1 MIFAVVVVMA
11 AAIVTGSEDLSSL
24 LALDASQVMNGE
36 LWRLFSGHLAHLSW
50 RQFAVDAPVFI
61 PLYAIHSKRA
71 GVPRSI
77 ALSLFAAL
85 CVSGTVVL
93 TGIHEVYG
101 GLSGLSCA
109 AVSAILLS
117 MIMGRS
123 GGVFPYLMAI
133 GYGTYLL
140 FAGGAASGVRVAQEA
155 HIAGA
160 VSGLVFALFGDAKS
174 PWKNR

>member
-1 MIFAVVVVMA
+1 MIFALVIVMA
-11 AAIVTGSEDLSSL
+11 AAIVTGSGGLSEL
-24 LALDASQVMNGE
+24 LALDASRVMDGE

-50 RQFAVDAPVFI
+50 RQFAVDAPVFMLFYTI
-61 PLYAIHSKRA
+61 YSKRV

-77 ALSLFAAL
+77 GLSLFAAL
-85 CVSGTVVL
+85 CVSGTVIL
-93 TGIHEVYG
+93 TGMHQVYG

-123 GGVFPYLMAI
+123 GGVFPYLMAFV
-133 GYGTYLL
+133 YGAYLL

-160 VSGLVFALFGDAKS
+160 ISGLVFAFFCAAKS